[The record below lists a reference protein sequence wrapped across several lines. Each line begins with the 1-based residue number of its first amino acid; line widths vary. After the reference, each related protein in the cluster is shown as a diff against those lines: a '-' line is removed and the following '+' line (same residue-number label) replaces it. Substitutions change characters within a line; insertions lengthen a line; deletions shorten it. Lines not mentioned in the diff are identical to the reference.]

1 MERIAGV
8 LSDVLVAKDIVE
20 PEDRDFYRYAI
31 ESLLIICI
39 NLFTMLGLAILIGKA
54 AECLFFLMVFSPLR
68 SHSGGLHMKTWY
80 SCYFVSCCL
89 VEIVLLLSGK
99 IVVGWGMLL
108 FIFAIGGLI
117 ICFFRPCVN
126 EKHPMKEADISRNR
140 VYVRVYSIL
149 LFVLAICLKVF
160 GCEVLVMLC
169 TSAVMLNAGLLV
181 GKSVRYKDIEK

>member
-99 IVVGWGMLL
+99 IVIGWGMLL
-108 FIFAIGGLI
+108 FIFALCGLI
-117 ICFFRPCVN
+117 IWFYRPCVN

-140 VYVRVYSIL
+140 VYVRVYCIL
-149 LFVLAICLKVF
+149 LFVLAICLKGF
-160 GCEVLVMLC
+160 GCEVWVMLC

-181 GKSVRYKDIEK
+181 GESVRYKDIEK

>member
-8 LSDVLVAKDIVE
+8 LSDVLVAKDIVG

-39 NLFTMLGLAILIGKA
+39 NLFTMLGLAILIGKP

-80 SCYFVSCCL
+80 SCYFASCCL
-89 VEIVLLLSGK
+89 VEIVLLLSGVW
-99 IVVGWGMLL
+99 VVGWGIMLTVFVL
-108 FIFAIGGLI
+108 CGLI
-117 ICFFRPCVN
+117 IWFYRPCVN
-126 EKHPMKEADISRNR
+126 KKHPMKDADLRRNK
-140 VYVRVYSIL
+140 VYVRVYCIL
-149 LFVLAICLKVF
+149 LFILAICLKGL
-160 GCEVLVMLC
+160 GCEVLLMLC

-181 GKSVRYKDIEK
+181 GERIVKSE